1 MQHSDITVAAAAEYL
16 NLHYA
21 PDKNLA
27 LKEIEWK
34 KERVEKDSKE
44 KTKKREKEEY
54 AMVPTWGPGTDE
66 SDDDEE
72 IYETALLAIGDSDL
86 EEEEE
91 EEEGSSEVRV
101 KESKK
106 HWYLDSACS
115 RHMTSD
121 QKKILL
127 LSKISGGRVSFGVK
141 VIRIDTMKQVPQ
153 PVSFSDSEAIE
164 YTKPFSSYTELDI
177 PFHIN
182 MHIFKTVDDYL
193 DQCYTF
199 RSDNSF
205 VVKLSLFGLPEV
217 YEFYTNGS
225 AKENLFTTTVYGVF
239 MYLAA
244 EDEDRILKIPLRG
257 WDNYMK
263 FCWPSLDN
271 MASTLAITRKFL
283 GNPNLIQHRRI
294 LKKEMS
300 PLHQLYFDVWS
311 LQTTKNILR
320 RLNHNALPISMRQAD
335 TPMQRLR
342 NELVDALSELDE
354 VKTTY
359 AIEREGLQAQ
369 I

>member
-34 KERVEKDSKE
+34 KERVEKDLKE

-54 AMVPTWGPGTDE
+54 AMVATWGPGTDE

-91 EEEGSSEVRV
+91 EEEEGSSEVSV

-115 RHMTSD
+115 RHMTSET
-121 QKKILL
+121 QHK
-127 LSKISGGRVSFGVK
+127 
-141 VIRIDTMKQVPQ
+141 
-153 PVSFSDSEAIE
+153 
-164 YTKPFSSYTELDI
+164 
-177 PFHIN
+177 
-182 MHIFKTVDDYL
+182 
-193 DQCYTF
+193 
-199 RSDNSF
+199 
-205 VVKLSLFGLPEV
+205 FGLPEV

-244 EDEDRILKIPLRG
+244 EDEDRILEIPLRG

-320 RLNHNALPISMRQAD
+320 RLNHNALPISMRQVY